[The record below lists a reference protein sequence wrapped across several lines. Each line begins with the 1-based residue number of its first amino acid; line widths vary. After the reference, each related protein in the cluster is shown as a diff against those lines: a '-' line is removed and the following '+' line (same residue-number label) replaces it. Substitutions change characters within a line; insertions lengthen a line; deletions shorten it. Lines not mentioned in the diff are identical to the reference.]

1 MFAAQTMMT
10 ATMLLIS
17 AVIWFA
23 LSDVGIRRERTGR
36 SMIEEG
42 YRKTYV
48 TRPQIFPLNVAHTYA
63 IKSGEKVAR
72 LRRASR
78 EGYFSYNENA
88 GYVFRGFRRP
98 TATIA
103 WLEKLR
109 TRCACAPHRAASS
122 PRGHTHTYTNIHRYT
137 HTYFYPY
144 QLLLKAPCFFTS
156 SSRIYT
162 DMTWIFFTHDV
173 IIHTRLLSF

>member
-1 MFAAQTMMT
+1 MFAAQMLMT

-17 AVIWFA
+17 AVIWLA
-23 LSDVGIRRERTGR
+23 LSDVGIRHERTGR
-36 SMIEEG
+36 SMIEKG
-42 YRKTYV
+42 YGKTYV
-48 TRPQIFPLNVAHTYA
+48 TRPRIFPLNAAHTYA
-63 IKSGEKVAR
+63 IKSEERTAR

-109 TRCACAPHRAASS
+109 TRRACAPHRAASS
-122 PRGHTHTYTNIHRYT
+122 PRGHTHIHGHT

-162 DMTWIFFTHDV
+162 DMTWIFFTHDI